1 MWCDTYPRMLKVT
14 NMVGECHTLVWIFLV
29 INLRRQN
36 LYKSGTDNL
45 ETRSMT
51 VSLWWD
57 DLLGPEKYPFR
68 PKEILCNIFI
78 RFQIPKRPISRGS
91 KNQLHSCHLQ
101 SQNKLV
107 NAGNLDPNGPRI
119 QLPLPS
125 PSCAAFSQ
133 FLSVNS
139 LWWRIRGERAGN
151 KSSLGPRDPKRF
163 GRAEYWG
170 LGTRKQLPL
179 MAPTRWLFR

>member
-1 MWCDTYPRMLKVT
+1 
-14 NMVGECHTLVWIFLV
+14 
-29 INLRRQN
+29 
-36 LYKSGTDNL
+36 
-45 ETRSMT
+45 MT
-51 VSLWWD
+51 VSLWWNE
-57 DLLGPEKYPFR
+57 LLGPEKYPFG

-78 RFQIPKRPISRGS
+78 RFQIPKRRISRGS

-125 PSCAAFSQ
+125 PSCTAFSQ

-139 LWWRIRGERAGN
+139 LRWRIRGERAGN

-170 LGTRKQLPL
+170 LGTGNSFPSWHQRDGCFVKET
-179 MAPTRWLFR
+179 TRLWITGS